1 MAQRRCSTIGISYL
15 DECVKTT
22 LVQIAKGVKAAQE
35 EVEELGGA
43 VNPVEASMYGPVK
56 PIKEKVEFDVALIV
70 QDTSSNEVGGKL
82 SVASVFGMSGKH
94 SGTDSYQQTSR
105 VKFNIYVDL
114 PFSGSLDVK
123 G

>member
-1 MAQRRCSTIGISYL
+1 MQL
-15 DECVKTT
+15 DEFVKTT

-43 VNPVEASMYGPVK
+43 VNPVEASIYGPRSVK

-70 QDTSSNEVGGKL
+70 QDTSSSEVGGKL

-114 PFSGSLDVK
+114 PFSGSLDAK
-123 G
+123 D